1 MTLASLGSL
10 RLHRLTRLT
19 PLLATLLLA
28 GCKSGVLDPAGPVG
42 ASERVILFDA
52 LAIML
57 AIVIPTMAATV
68 AFAWWFRASNKRAV
82 YRPTWEYSGRLE
94 LLVWSIPALVVL
106 FLGGIAWISSHDLD
120 PYKALPSASKPLEVE
135 VVSLDWKWLF
145 IYPQQNVASVNH
157 LVLPA
162 GVPVHFRL
170 TSASVM
176 NSFFVPQ
183 LGSQIYT
190 MAGMATQLNL
200 MADQPGSF
208 DGLSAQFS
216 GDGFSDMRF
225 TVDATSPDAFA
236 KWVGDAQHGDA
247 TLDEAGFKA
256 LTAPSSKV
264 APTTYHAVSAGLFD
278 QIISMASNSVPPVA
292 ANAASSAAQSASKEA
307 QVNASQMMSDAPSKA
322 GS

>member
-1 MTLASLGSL
+1 MRLTLLIATLAV
-10 RLHRLTRLT
+10 
-19 PLLATLLLA
+19 A
-28 GCKSGVLDPAGPVG
+28 GCKGGVLDPAGPIG
-42 ASERVILFDA
+42 AGERIILFDA

-57 AIVIPTMAATV
+57 AIVIPTMIATV

-145 IYPQQNVASVNH
+145 IYPEEHVASVNH

-170 TSASVM
+170 TSTSVM
-176 NSFFVPQ
+176 NSFFIPQ

-190 MAGMATQLNL
+190 MAGMTTQLSL

-208 DGLSAQFS
+208 SGLSAQFS
-216 GDGFSDMRF
+216 GDGFSDMHF
-225 TVDATSPDAFA
+225 MVDATTKDGFA
-236 KWVGDAQHGDA
+236 KWVSDTREGEA
-247 TLDEAGFKA
+247 TLDEASFKM
-256 LTAPSSKV
+256 LNVPSSNLP
-264 APTTYHAVSAGLFD
+264 PTTYHAVSDGLFEA
-278 QIISMASNSVPPVA
+278 IIAMSSMSAAPAA
-292 ANAASSAAQSASKEA
+292 ANTAASVAISASKEA